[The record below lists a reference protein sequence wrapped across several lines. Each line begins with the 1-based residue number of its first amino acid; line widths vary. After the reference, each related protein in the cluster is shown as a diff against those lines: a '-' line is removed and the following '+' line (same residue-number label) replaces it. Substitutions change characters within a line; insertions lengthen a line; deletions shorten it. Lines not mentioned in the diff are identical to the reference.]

1 MADALTQPHIMVVDD
16 DRELRDL
23 VGRYLREHGFRVSLA
38 SSGQDLRQ
46 QLPTLQLDLV
56 VLDIMMPGEDGL
68 SVCRYLREHTTL
80 PVIMLTAMG
89 EDTDRIVGLEMGAD
103 DYVSKPFNPRE
114 LLARIRAV
122 LRRVQA
128 LPPQSDSPSA
138 HDHYHFEG
146 WTLNTRHRAL
156 LDPSGVEV
164 ALSTGE
170 YRLLLVFL
178 QHPRHVL
185 SRDQLLELT
194 QGRDAQPFDR
204 SIDNQV
210 SRLRRKIEVDP
221 RNPQLIGTVWGGGY
235 QWQGTVERSSEASA

>member
-1 MADALTQPHIMVVDD
+1 MADALTQSHIMVVDD

-38 SSGQDLRQ
+38 ASGQDLRQ

-68 SVCRYLREHTTL
+68 SVCRYLREHTAL

-103 DYVSKPFNPRE
+103 DYLSKPFNPRE

-122 LRRVQA
+122 LRRVKA
-128 LPPQSDSPSA
+128 LPPQSDHTSE
-138 HDHYHFEG
+138 DDDYHFEG
-146 WTLNTRHRAL
+146 WTLNTRQRTL